1 MEPREVPQV
10 RQPHGWLGR
19 ERMAR
24 RQEHARGRAV
34 HQAKRIKPGDRPLG
48 DEHGRDVNVSL
59 PQGQVGVGVA
69 HARHAHLR
77 LGVCVA
83 KRREEVFDDRGV
95 QCKLAVRELE
105 IGAVLSGT
113 ASAGHGA
120 PCRCQRTAR
129 FDQEG
134 LAGGREP
141 GAARETMEQRHAH
154 FPLEVAD
161 LLRERRLRHA
171 QPTGGSEEAPFL
183 GDRDEVPQVPE
194 LHSGQSL

>member
-1 MEPREVPQV
+1 
-10 RQPHGWLGR
+10 
-19 ERMAR
+19 
-24 RQEHARGRAV
+24 
-34 HQAKRIKPGDRPLG
+34 
-48 DEHGRDVNVSL
+48 
-59 PQGQVGVGVA
+59 
-69 HARHAHLR
+69 
-77 LGVCVA
+77 
-83 KRREEVFDDRGV
+83 
-95 QCKLAVRELE
+95 LE

-129 FDQEG
+129 FDEEG

-141 GAARETMEQRHAH
+141 DPARETMEQHHAH

-194 LHSGQSL
+194 LHSGQSLRSEERRVGKEYSSESSDDSRKYSKCNAAKPRSR